1 MTEELK
7 KKAWKYSDKICGW
20 DKTQMFDY
28 LVDAYIAG
36 YTDAQNTITQC
47 NRMALKTDNTETFK
61 NALNKIADLEQQNA
75 NLQTMLQAE
84 REVRCNEEYLKKVTE
99 LEAQIERLKGD
110 LELWESGAC
119 RATNL
124 DKCGVVEE
132 LKAQIEKMKKYGKLL
147 QDICDVM
154 GNDPYMV
161 WRGLEQRVLILWD
174 KSEEEKGLKMAENI
188 LDRLLKIKPQ
198 DWAEIE
204 KWEITEK

>member
-1 MTEELK
+1 MKNRISMALKDPALQQGFEIICKNLTELE

-99 LEAQIERLKGD
+99 LEAQIENMRNCQNCCHCN
-110 LELWESGAC
+110 SGITDEAG
-119 RATNL
+119 NS
-124 DKCGVVEE
+124 
-132 LKAQIEKMKKYGKLL
+132 
-147 QDICDVM
+147 ICDSCDDDM
-154 GNDPYMV
+154 SM
-161 WRGLEQRVLILWD
+161 
-174 KSEEEKGLKMAENI
+174 
-188 LDRLLKIKPQ
+188 
-198 DWAEIE
+198 
-204 KWEITEK
+204 WEY